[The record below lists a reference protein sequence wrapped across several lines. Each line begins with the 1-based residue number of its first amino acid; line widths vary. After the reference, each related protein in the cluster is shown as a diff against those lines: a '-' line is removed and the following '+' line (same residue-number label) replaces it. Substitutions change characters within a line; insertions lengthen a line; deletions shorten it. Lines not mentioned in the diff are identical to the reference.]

1 VAACADSK
9 KERHNVALQEAMV
22 VSQAVDVSADVVYAF
37 ARQMENLPRWASG
50 LAKGIEQ
57 RGGEWFADSPM
68 GQVKVTM
75 APANSFGV
83 LDHDVTLPD
92 GVSVHNAL
100 RATPCGDGSLLTF
113 VVLRSAGA
121 SQESFDADVAHV
133 RQDLLALKQLL
144 EQQAA

>member
-1 VAACADSK
+1 MSALREATVVTQTVNVPAD
-9 KERHNVALQEAMV
+9 R
-22 VSQAVDVSADVVYAF
+22 VYAF
-37 ARQMENLPRWASG
+37 ARQMENLPLWASG

-57 RGGEWFADSPM
+57 RGGEWVADSPM
-68 GQVKVTM
+68 GQVKVAM

-100 RATPCGDGSLLTF
+100 RVTPCGGGSLLTF
-113 VVLRSAGA
+113 VVLRAEGA

-133 RQDLLALKQLL
+133 RQDLAALKRLL
-144 EQQAA
+144 EQRAS

>member
-1 VAACADSK
+1 M
-9 KERHNVALQEAMV
+9 ALHEAMV
-22 VSQAVDVSADVVYAF
+22 VSQAVDVSAEAVYAF
-37 ARQMENLPRWASG
+37 ARQMENLPLWASG

-92 GVSVHNAL
+92 GVSVHNAF
-100 RATPCGDGSLLTF
+100 RVTPCGNGSLLTF

-133 RQDLLALKQLL
+133 RQDLLALKQQL

>member
-1 VAACADSK
+1 MASL
-9 KERHNVALQEAMV
+9 HEAMV
-22 VSQAVDVSADVVYAF
+22 VSQTVGVAADVVYAF
-37 ARQMENLPRWASG
+37 ARQMENLPLWASG

-57 RGGEWFADSPM
+57 CDGEWVADSPM

-83 LDHDVTLPD
+83 LDHDVTLAD

-100 RATPCGDGSLLTF
+100 RVTPCGDGSVLTF
-113 VVLRSAGA
+113 VVLRSAGV

-144 EQQAA
+144 EQQTS

>member
-57 RGGEWFADSPM
+57 RGGEWLADSPM

-83 LDHDVTLPD
+83 LDHEVTLPD

-100 RATPCGDGSLLTF
+100 RVTPCGDGSLLTF

>member
-1 VAACADSK
+1 MTEAASWK
-9 KERHNVALQEAMV
+9 K
-22 VSQAVDVSADVVYAF
+22 
-37 ARQMENLPRWASG
+37 RQ
-50 LAKGIEQ
+50 
-57 RGGEWFADSPM
+57 
-68 GQVKVTM
+68 M

-100 RATPCGDGSLLTF
+100 RVTPCGDGSVLTF
-113 VVLRSAGA
+113 VVLRSAGV

-144 EQQAA
+144 EQQTS